1 VFPPPANGDYLQGAR
16 APFPIVMQA
25 RTSELAQAVE
35 PQAPR
40 GEFHFTQQDF
50 EQIRTLIHARA
61 GIAINST
68 KRQMVYS
75 RIGRRLRDLDMSS
88 FGDYLEML
96 NAAGPDDAEWQ
107 AFTNA
112 LTTNLTSFFREEHHF
127 PVLAELLRQAAR
139 HRPLTLW
146 CSASSTGEE
155 PYSIAMTVLD
165 ALGPAADVR
174 ILATDVDT
182 NVLAEAEQGIYPVE
196 RLERLPTG
204 FARRF
209 FLKGGGSHAG
219 SAKVR
224 PEVRA
229 LVRFRQLNLLE
240 ENWPIRGPLDAIF
253 CRNVMIYFDKP
264 TQRTILERF
273 APLLRTDGLLFMG
286 HSESLQHAGDLFRL
300 RGKTVYVPVGGPRG
314 RHA

>member
-1 VFPPPANGDYLQGAR
+1 MVSQAR
-16 APFPIVMQA
+16 AGVTA
-25 RTSELAQAVE
+25 ETSAAQS
-35 PQAPR
+35 PR
-40 GEFHFTQQDF
+40 GEFHFTDRDF
-50 EQIRTLIHARA
+50 EQICQLIHARA
-61 GIAINST
+61 GISINSS
-68 KRQMVYS
+68 KKQMVYS
-75 RIGRRLRDLDMSS
+75 RIGRRLRALELTS
-88 FGDYLEML
+88 FDEYLEML
-96 NAAGPDDAEWQ
+96 DAAQPDGPEWE

-127 PVLAELLRQAAR
+127 PVLAQLLKHAPRNRQV
-139 HRPLTLW
+139 TIW

-165 ALGPAADVR
+165 ALGAAADVR

-182 NVLAEAEQGIYPVE
+182 NVLAEAEQGIYPLE
-196 RLERLPTG
+196 RLERLPSG

-209 FLKGGGSHAG
+209 FLKGGGGNSG

-264 TQRTILERF
+264 TQRKILERF
-273 APLLRTDGLLFMG
+273 APLLRTEGLLFMG
-286 HSESLQHAGDLFRL
+286 HSESLQQAGDLFRL
-300 RGKTVYVPVGGPRG
+300 QGKTVYVPVGAPRG
-314 RHA
+314 RHG

>member
-1 VFPPPANGDYLQGAR
+1 MVSQAR
-16 APFPIVMQA
+16 AVGTAETGGGHSPG
-25 RTSELAQAVE
+25 
-35 PQAPR
+35 
-40 GEFHFTQQDF
+40 GEFHFTQRDF
-50 EQIRTLIHARA
+50 EQVCKLIYARA

-68 KRQMVYS
+68 KKQMVYS
-75 RIGRRLRDLDMSS
+75 RIGRRLRILELVS
-88 FGDYLEML
+88 FGEYLEML
-96 NAAGPDDAEWQ
+96 GAAGPDHPEWE

-127 PVLAELLRQAAR
+127 PVLADLLRQAPR
-139 HRPLTLW
+139 NRQLTLW

-165 ALGPAADVR
+165 ALGPTADVR

-182 NVLAEAEQGIYPVE
+182 NVLAEAERGIYPLE
-196 RLERLPTG
+196 RLERLPAG

-209 FLKGGGSHAG
+209 FLKGGGAHAG

-264 TQRTILERF
+264 TQRKILERF
-273 APLLRTDGLLFMG
+273 APLLRADGMLFMG
-286 HSESLQHAGDLFRL
+286 HSESLQYAGDLFRL
-300 RGKTVYVPVGGPRG
+300 RGKTVYMPADTPRG
-314 RHA
+314 RHG